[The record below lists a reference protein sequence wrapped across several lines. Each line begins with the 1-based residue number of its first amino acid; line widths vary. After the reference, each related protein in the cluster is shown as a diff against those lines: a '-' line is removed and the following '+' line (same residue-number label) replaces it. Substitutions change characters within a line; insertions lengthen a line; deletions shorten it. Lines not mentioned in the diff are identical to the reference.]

1 MTTRFRTYIYLL
13 LAVLLLISC
22 NEDERP
28 MSLPPSVS
36 INPAKDITRTSA
48 LLSGKVVP
56 NAEGTVNSIQF
67 RYGLT
72 PEMTESVSIS
82 VTEEQDVSTLL
93 TDLQAGSTYYY
104 RLEAGNKYST
114 VSSETMSFETDPNIA
129 PTVSE
134 LKMLNQGPLS
144 ITLEYEILD
153 NGGEAIT
160 STGFYFH
167 SEADEQEQQIVLE
180 TPTDDRWRARISN
193 LQLGITYYIQAYAAN
208 SIGETRSKA
217 YQFQTGE
224 AVVLTEAG
232 TLDEAIGEQE
242 KYQFTTLNIAGPL
255 NGTDIRYLRDI
266 MGTDIS
272 GESTN
277 GRLQYLNLND
287 ATIVAGGSSYD
298 GQRFTADNTVGQGM
312 FANCIWLQELTLPV
326 GVTTVERNAFENCL
340 SLSVLHFSPSLAQL
354 MPSEGCTKLSVMDIP
369 ADNPAFK
376 CDNGILYDRRM
387 TKLIWYP
394 EGKTEETFQVP
405 STVTAIGEYA
415 FFSSR
420 LQHIELPL
428 SVKNIGQE
436 AFASSAIRSMVLP
449 DNISLIPHACFQH
462 CLQLQSLTLG
472 AATAYL
478 SEYCFEGCSSLQH
491 LHVKAADFPPVCQTE
506 TFAGAEQLFERCTLY
521 VPLGCRS
528 IYRNHSVWGQ
538 FKSIVEEEI
547 PTS

>member
-1 MTTRFRTYIYLL
+1 
-13 LAVLLLISC
+13 
-22 NEDERP
+22 

-93 TDLQAGSTYYY
+93 NDLQAGSTYYY

-114 VSSETMSFETDPNIA
+114 VSSETMSFETAPNIA
-129 PTVSE
+129 PVVSE

-153 NGGEAIT
+153 DGGEAIT

-217 YQFQTGE
+217 YLFQTGE

-272 GESTN
+272 GENTN

-298 GQRFTADNTVGQGM
+298 EQRFTADNTVGQDVCQLHLATGTDL
-312 FANCIWLQELTLPV
+312 ARR
-326 GVTTVERNAFENCL
+326 RNDCRKKCL
-340 SLSVLHFSPSLAQL
+340 RKQFVFVRPSLFTVSGSAY
-354 MPSEGCTKLSVMDIP
+354 
-369 ADNPAFK
+369 AF
-376 CDNGILYDRRM
+376 GRM
-387 TKLIWYP
+387 Y
-394 EGKTEETFQVP
+394 ETFRH
-405 STVTAIGEYA
+405 GY
-415 FFSSR
+415 SS
-420 LQHIELPL
+420 
-428 SVKNIGQE
+428 
-436 AFASSAIRSMVLP
+436 
-449 DNISLIPHACFQH
+449 
-462 CLQLQSLTLG
+462 
-472 AATAYL
+472 
-478 SEYCFEGCSSLQH
+478 
-491 LHVKAADFPPVCQTE
+491 
-506 TFAGAEQLFERCTLY
+506 
-521 VPLGCRS
+521 
-528 IYRNHSVWGQ
+528 
-538 FKSIVEEEI
+538 
-547 PTS
+547 

>member
-13 LAVLLLISC
+13 LVVLLLISC
-22 NEDERP
+22 NKDERP

-93 TDLQAGSTYYY
+93 TNLQAGSTYYY

-114 VSSETMSFETDPNIA
+114 VSSETMSFETAPNIA
-129 PTVSE
+129 PVVSE

-153 NGGEAIT
+153 DGGEAIT

-242 KYQFTTLNIAGPL
+242 KYQFTTLNISGPL

-376 CDNGILYDRRM
+376 CDNGILYDREM

-449 DNISLIPHACFQH
+449 DNVSLIPHACFQH

-472 AATAYL
+472 ATTAYL

-491 LHVKAADFPPVCQTE
+491 LYVKAADFPPVCQTE
-506 TFAGAEQLFERCTLY
+506 TFAGAEQLFERCTLH